1 MVASSVGFSDE
12 ARERRKVQE
21 EVDAMP
27 HRTLET
33 RNRFPIDQRLR
44 NAGFAIYERPT
55 TGEPV
60 WTRGGVE
67 FKESFALSLLEA

>member
-1 MVASSVGFSDE
+1 MAASSVGFSDD

-33 RNRFPIDQRLR
+33 RNRFPTDQRLR
-44 NAGFAIYERPT
+44 NAGFTIFSRPA

-60 WTRGGVE
+60 WVRGGVE
-67 FKESFALSLLEA
+67 HKESFALSLLEA